1 MASSTKFNFP
11 YETLTPIEGKPTNTT
26 LQLLQRQLYTNARAV
41 DSPRGGGTHGHM
53 AMLLSDAEYIAR
65 AGVPFLIPFHPGAAP
80 DTAVNATA
88 AQIAEAIRAYNQALA
103 DVTLY
108 NRLSA
113 ALTAQ
118 IITAVNASFLSTLED
133 PDFGFSDITPRAML
147 AHLRTEYGTMTPEE
161 LEHNR
166 AALSE
171 PWNLDEPIE
180 DLWAKIA
187 NIQRVA
193 TLGQVPIPDITV
205 ITLTLAMIEKTGMLA
220 TTTEKFR
227 LRPIDEWSLDVFK
240 AEFKRGNQ
248 ERVRKLTAGDAG
260 YHGAHQAS
268 LQTPLPAVAAAAAV
282 TPLPTPVVPVHVS
295 VDGGKMYYCW
305 THGLG
310 THRNHTSATCNHK
323 AEGHKDDAT
332 AFKMKGGNNTISS
345 GRPRRLPI
353 TRD

>member
-1 MASSTKFNFP
+1 MSSSTTFNFP
-11 YETLTPIEGKPTNTT
+11 YATLTPIEGKPTNTT

-65 AGVPFLIPFHPGAAP
+65 AGVPFVVPIHPGAAP
-80 DTAVNATA
+80 DAAAGATA
-88 AQIAEAIRAYNQALA
+88 AQIAEAIRAYNQAIA

-118 IITAVNASFLSTLED
+118 IITAVNASFLSALDD
-133 PDFGFSDITPRAML
+133 PDFGFSDVTPCAML

-171 PWNLDEPIE
+171 PWNLDDPIE

-193 TLGQVPIPDITV
+193 TLGLVPIPNVTV
-205 ITLTLAMIEKTGMLA
+205 ITLTLAMLEKTA
-220 TTTEKFR
+220 FWPPPPKNF
-227 LRPIDEWSLDVFK
+227 
-240 AEFKRGNQ
+240 
-248 ERVRKLTAGDAG
+248 
-260 YHGAHQAS
+260 
-268 LQTPLPAVAAAAAV
+268 
-282 TPLPTPVVPVHVS
+282 VS
-295 VDGGKMYYCW
+295 D
-305 THGLG
+305 L
-310 THRNHTSATCNHK
+310 
-323 AEGHKDDAT
+323 
-332 AFKMKGGNNTISS
+332 
-345 GRPRRLPI
+345 
-353 TRD
+353 